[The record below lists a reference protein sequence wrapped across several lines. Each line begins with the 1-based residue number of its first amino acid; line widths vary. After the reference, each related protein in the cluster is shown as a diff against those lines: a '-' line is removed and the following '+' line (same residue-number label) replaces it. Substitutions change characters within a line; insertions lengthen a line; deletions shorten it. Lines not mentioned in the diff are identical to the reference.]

1 MDQKMNM
8 EELLLRPAF
17 SVENGRITRINREAG
32 KYFLEEGMPIA
43 PLIAAGQEAQ
53 ADRMRALEA
62 AINSSIRVTPAQI
75 KYLNTA
81 IRERANVLLVRL
93 TVEDAKARRKLSNMI
108 RKDTLVFFGVSSISE
123 IPASEYSH
131 ARNLIMSW
139 KNVIAVRDIAKE
151 VQCDADAE

>member
-1 MDQKMNM
+1 MCDNNTLPAPSAEQQIMEPFRAVMESIARTLNM
-8 EELLLRPAF
+8 
-17 SVENGRITRINREAG
+17 
-32 KYFLEEGMPIA
+32 
-43 PLIAAGQEAQ
+43 IAAGQEAQ

-81 IRERANVLLVRL
+81 IRERANGLLARL

-108 RKDTLVFFGVSSISE
+108 RRDTLVFFGISSISE

-139 KNVIAVRDIAKE
+139 KNVVAVRDIAKE